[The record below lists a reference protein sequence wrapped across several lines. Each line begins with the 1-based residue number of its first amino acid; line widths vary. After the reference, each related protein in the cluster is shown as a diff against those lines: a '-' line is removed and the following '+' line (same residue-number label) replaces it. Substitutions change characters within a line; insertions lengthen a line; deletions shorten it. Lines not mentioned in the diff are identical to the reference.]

1 MICSAGPTTSP
12 VREGGVNGM
21 DREQTNIRL
30 PTELKEQLQ
39 REAAKLGMS
48 LNAYMLWL
56 IDRGRRAGQE

>member
-1 MICSAGPTTSP
+1 
-12 VREGGVNGM
+12 M

-39 REAAKLGMS
+39 REAATLGMS